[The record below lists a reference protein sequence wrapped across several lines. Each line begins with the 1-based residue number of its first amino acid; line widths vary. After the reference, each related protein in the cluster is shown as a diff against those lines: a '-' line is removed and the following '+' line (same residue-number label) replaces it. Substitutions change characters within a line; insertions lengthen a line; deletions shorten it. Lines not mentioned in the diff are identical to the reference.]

1 MATIISSEEVER
13 SEISGQS
20 APGPDGI
27 LVQQWR
33 KVPTGMKV
41 VLFNLFLWTDDF
53 PECLLQARTIL
64 LPKSEIPST
73 PAEFR
78 PISISSVVMR
88 HYHKI
93 LAQRIQKVIKIAPQ
107 QRAFQCADGL
117 AENLSLLSEVLYSAS
132 SQLRSTYMA
141 VLDVKKAF
149 DTVQHVPLLN
159 ILRSRGAPF
168 LILRHIH
175 KIYAQGTTSIQLPGQ
190 VLKGIPVHQGV
201 RQGDPLSPVLFNI
214 VMDSALAK
222 LNPNVG
228 VQLGNDTI
236 SYLAF
241 ADDVILMARSSTRPS
256 I

>member
-1 MATIISSEEVER
+1 MNLPIFRLRQPV
-13 SEISGQS
+13 G
-20 APGPDGI
+20 GPSFSQEARV
-27 LVQQWR
+27 LVYLKSQ
-33 KVPTGMKV
+33 KIGM
-41 VLFNLFLWTDDF
+41 
-53 PECLLQARTIL
+53 TIL
-64 LPKSEIPST
+64 TGWPPLYLVRRSRGVRSLAKVLLARWNTST
-73 PAEFR
+73 TVEKGPH
-78 PISISSVVMR
+78 SKGHSSALMDW
-88 HYHKI
+88 
-93 LAQRIQKVIKIAPQ
+93 Q
-107 QRAFQCADGL
+107 
-117 AENLSLLSEVLYSAS
+117 ENLSLLSEVLYSAS

-222 LNPNVG
+222 LNPM
-228 VQLGNDTI
+228 
-236 SYLAF
+236 SAF
-241 ADDVILMARSSTRPS
+241 SWGMIPSHIWPLLMTLF
-256 I
+256 